1 MTRNSAS
8 LLSRR
13 QALLLAAAAAA
24 ASGAGLRPAFS
35 QGAVQVP
42 GNDPR
47 LMTGFVRYIGPE
59 GHVRAYAAR
68 TAEYRQRPGIV
79 LLNRPGPI
87 GPFTQ
92 DFARRLALLGFYVL
106 APELPAGAEEAGDPP
121 LLAPRDLAIA
131 AEDVIAGAAFLRR
144 RRDSTRMTGV
154 FGIDWGGTVAAAT
167 LARASNIDC
176 AVLVSVAEPPWAD
189 RPIRIPVQMHYSER
203 DDRPFSDR
211 FSRFQA
217 NLAAGSR
224 LSNIYVYDGGLPG
237 FFDSTSR
244 NYHRAIADLV
254 YRRSVEFLETTL
266 KGGTETR
273 L

>member
-1 MTRNSAS
+1 MTRNSTS
-8 LLSRR
+8 LFSRR
-13 QALLLAAAAAA
+13 QALLIATGVAL
-24 ASGAGLRPAFS
+24 GVGLRPAFS
-35 QGAVQVP
+35 QGAVLVP

-47 LMTGFVRYIGPE
+47 LVTGFIRYVGPE

-79 LLNRPGPI
+79 LLNQPGRI
-87 GPFTQ
+87 SPFTQ

-106 APELPAGAEEAGDPP
+106 APELPAAAEEAGDPP
-121 LLAPRDLAIA
+121 RLAPRDLAIA

-144 RRDSTRMTGV
+144 RRDSTGMTGL

-167 LARASNIDC
+167 LARASNIDS
-176 AVLVSVAEPPWAD
+176 AVLVSVTEPPWAD
-189 RPIRIPVQMHYSER
+189 RPVQIPVQMHYSEE
-203 DDRPFSDR
+203 DSRPFSKR

-217 NLAAGSR
+217 NLTAGNR
-224 LSNIYVYDGGLPG
+224 LSNVYVYDGGPPG

-254 YRRSVEFLETTL
+254 YRRSVEFLEASL
-266 KGGTETR
+266 KRGTETR